1 MALGI
6 VEGSIVQTPSGV
18 QQLNPQAFRG
28 PALQKGQNA
37 ARAGAAI
44 AGLAQDVTDKIQEN
58 RTARR
63 VFEADLAMRKTY
75 DDFTA
80 SLAQNPDEGT
90 WLPAWKEQTQQLRD
104 KILDSPH
111 VGPDLA
117 RMLSQKMDTWQEATT
132 STVNIAALNKGVQH
146 SRDIALADST
156 YAANTGHVDGPG
168 GANTIMDAAVDNHAF
183 SKEEA
188 DVIKKKFPVM
198 AAKAQTDQF
207 ILRYPTTDEANLTKA
222 PFYKTLPPSEQ
233 KAAVNALYKAKLE
246 TWKSNA
252 EDMLTTKIDSTTG
265 QIPEAAIK
273 QAIDTRKI
281 DPQFGE
287 NLIAAQKRENEKDD
301 EGQYK
306 YVSALAHDPVAWRAD
321 HPEEYAHQLMQEAAN
336 IKSPTVRQRAI
347 DDINRELDSVHKE
360 GFTSDKPMIQEQLQ
374 KMRSNMASDD
384 RAIQVMPATP
394 EHGHLFWHED
404 AEGPK
409 YAKSLNELKTMSD
422 DAFENT
428 FGKDAKREDLIKT
441 AESEVKDR
449 DRRLAYAQK
458 GFLDWAHDPANEKEA
473 ANPIKAGE
481 MREHFERQAAAIPH
495 LDVTK
500 DEYDALPAGGTYWHN
515 GQAYTK

>member
-360 GFTSDKPMIQEQLQ
+360 GFTSDGPLV
-374 KMRSNMASDD
+374 RSEMEMMKQNHEALYGAAPVPGRRAGQTVYQGGGADKVREMSDAD
-384 RAIQVMPATP
+384 FR
-394 EHGHLFWHED
+394 EKF
-404 AEGPK
+404 GPK
-409 YAKSLNELKTMSD
+409 
-422 DAFENT
+422 
-428 FGKDAKREDLIKT
+428 AKREDIVAKIGSYQE
-441 AESEVKDR
+441 AENKAYIDRQAKFLQVVHDNPEKAKDPEWLTQQREDIERPHVEAKVKQALGGGTQFQKGEVRSQGGKQYKYDGTQWDEVK
-449 DRRLAYAQK
+449 
-458 GFLDWAHDPANEKEA
+458 
-473 ANPIKAGE
+473 
-481 MREHFERQAAAIPH
+481 
-495 LDVTK
+495 
-500 DEYDALPAGGTYWHN
+500 
-515 GQAYTK
+515 